1 MQTVDELEVSYAEF
15 DRPKVEVKPSLIEKL
30 EQRKILVLAVLT
42 LMALAV
48 RVYQLDAVGLA
59 EDETNKMFA
68 VRSYEQGDFTANA
81 DHPMIMKMLCYGS
94 LHLAEM
100 WNNTAGKLAGLS
112 VSEETALRFPNAL
125 FGALTVIPLLLFASS
140 LLGFRVGLVASLLWA
155 LGLNAVWINRVG
167 KEDTLLVFF
176 ILTAFYLYNCA
187 KQRPESDVLGQERL
201 YTLAGMAFGLMLAS
215 KYFPQYFAYN
225 ALFYYLAGYNS
236 RNNRAL
242 TRRMW
247 LKFFGAMILAFVLF
261 NPAAFL
267 PKTWRYLLEFV
278 SENLITHHGYP
289 FMDGLYNNE
298 LSAMTDG
305 MPWYFY
311 FLFLATKFPLPLLL
325 ALLVGLIEVFRH
337 RGDPAVARGYLFL
350 RLMLMFWLIP
360 MSLVGSKFLRYTLTL
375 MPLLYMTAAVGIVV
389 IWRMVSPA
397 LKKLKL
403 EPRLRSRVAAVAVA
417 LVFVISPAVT
427 TIRSLPYPSLY
438 LNALGGDRTGYYFPH
453 DEFYDL
459 GARESI
465 KHVAETAPQGASL
478 ASEIPGVVQYYLE
491 RYNRPDIRSEI
502 ISHPKFNLV
511 ENPPDYILLQHG
523 RLYFENRE
531 EFRLVE
537 NSFSPEQASSYLGA
551 DASRVYRLD
560 AERLKQA
567 ESAKKAVSDHSSII
581 K

>member
-1 MQTVDELEVSYAEF
+1 MRTIDEIEVSYAEF
-15 DRPKVEVKPSLIEKL
+15 DRPKVKVKPSFIERLEHRKLI
-30 EQRKILVLAVLT
+30 VLAALT
-42 LMALAV
+42 LIAFAV
-48 RVYQLDAVGLA
+48 RVYQLDAAGLA

-68 VRSYEQGDFTANA
+68 IRSFEQGDFTANA

-94 LHLAEM
+94 LHLAGV
-100 WNNTAGKLAGLS
+100 WNNAAGKLTGLA
-112 VSEETALRFPNAL
+112 VSEETALRLPNAL

-140 LLGFRVGLVASLLWA
+140 LLGFRVGLIASLLWA
-155 LGLNAVWINRVG
+155 SGLNAVWINRVG

-176 ILTAFYLYNCA
+176 ILTAFYLYNRA
-187 KQRPESDVLGQERL
+187 KQCRESDVSGQERL

-215 KYFPQYFAYN
+215 KYFPQYFGYN
-225 ALFYYLAGYNS
+225 ALFYYLAGYDS
-236 RNNRAL
+236 RNNRPL

-247 LKFFGAMILAFVLF
+247 LKFFGAIILAFALF

-289 FMDGLYNNE
+289 FMDGLYHNA
-298 LSAMTDG
+298 LSEMTGG
-305 MPWYFY
+305 MPWYYY
-311 FLFLATKFPLPLLL
+311 FFFLAIKFPLPLLL
-325 ALLVGLIEVFRH
+325 ALLVGLVEIFRH
-337 RGDPAVARGYLFL
+337 RGDPTVARGYLFL
-350 RLMLMFWLIP
+350 RMMLVFWLLP

-375 MPLLYMTAAVGIVV
+375 MPLLYMTAAVGVV
-389 IWRMVSPA
+389 VLWRLTSSAIRKIKLQPRPA
-397 LKKLKL
+397 SQL
-403 EPRLRSRVAAVAVA
+403 AAVAVA
-417 LVFVISPAVT
+417 VVFVLSPALT

-438 LNALGGDRTGYYFPH
+438 LNVLGGGRTGYFFPH

-465 KHVAETAPQGASL
+465 RHVAETAPQGASL
-478 ASEIPGVVQYYLE
+478 ASEIPGVVEYYLE

-511 ENPPDYILLQHG
+511 ESPPDYILLQRG

-531 EFRLVE
+531 EFKLVE
-537 NSFSPEQASSYLGA
+537 YSFSPEQASSYLGA

-560 AERLKQA
+560 AEILKQA
-567 ESAKKAVSDHSSII
+567 ETARKSVSDHSSII

>member
-1 MQTVDELEVSYAEF
+1 MRTVDELEVSYAPV
-15 DRPKVEVKPSLIEKL
+15 DRPKVELKPSLLERL
-30 EQRKILVLAVLT
+30 EQRKIIVLALLT

-68 VRSYEQGDFTANA
+68 VRSFEQGDFTANA
-81 DHPMIMKMLCYGS
+81 DHPMVMKMLCYSS
-94 LHLAEM
+94 LHLAGA
-100 WNNTAGKLAGLS
+100 WNNTAGNLAGLRL
-112 VSEETALRFPNAL
+112 SEETALRLPNAL

-140 LLGFRVGLVASLLWA
+140 LLGFRIGLAASLLWA

-187 KQRPESDVLGQERL
+187 KRCRESDASGQERL
-201 YTLAGMAFGLMLAS
+201 YTFAGMAFGLMLAS
-215 KYFPQYFAYN
+215 KYFPQYLGLN
-225 ALFYYLAGYNS
+225 MLFYYLAGYDS
-236 RNNRAL
+236 RNNRAF
-242 TRRMW
+242 TRRIW
-247 LKFFGAMILAFVLF
+247 LKFFGALVLAFALF

-278 SENLITHHGYP
+278 SENLVTHHGYP
-289 FMDGLYNNE
+289 FMDGLYHNE

-311 FLFLATKFPLPLLL
+311 FLFLATKFPIPLLL
-325 ALLVGLIEVFRH
+325 AFLVGLIELFRH
-337 RGDPAVARGYLFL
+337 RGEKAVARGYLFL
-350 RLMLMFWLIP
+350 RMMLVFWLFP
-360 MSLVGSKFLRYTLTL
+360 MALVGSKFLRYTLTL
-375 MPLLYMTAAVGIVV
+375 MPLFYMTAAVGVV
-389 IWRMVSPA
+389 VMWRLVSTTIRR
-397 LKKLKL
+397 LKF
-403 EPRLRSRVAAVAVA
+403 EPRLASRVAAIAVSV
-417 LVFVISPAVT
+417 VFVVWQAVT

-438 LNALGGDRTGYYFPH
+438 LNALGGGRTGYFFPH

-465 KHVAETAPQGASL
+465 KYVAETAPQGAAL

-491 RYNRPDIRSEI
+491 LYNRPDIRSEI

-511 ENPPDYILLQHG
+511 EDPPDYILLQHG

-531 EFRLVE
+531 VFRLVE

-551 DASRVYRLD
+551 DASRVYHLD
-560 AERLKQA
+560 AARLKRA
-567 ESAKKAVSDHSSII
+567 GEADDHSSII

>member
-1 MQTVDELEVSYAEF
+1 MRTIDELEVSYAQL
-15 DRPKVEVKPSLIEKL
+15 DRPKVEIKPSLLEKL
-30 EQRKILVLAVLT
+30 EHRKIIVLAVLT

-68 VRSYEQGDFTANA
+68 VRSYEQGDFTVNA

-94 LHLAEM
+94 LHLAKG
-100 WNNTAGKLAGLS
+100 WNNGAGNLIGLS
-112 VSEETALRFPNAL
+112 ISEETALRLPNAL

-140 LLGFRVGLVASLLWA
+140 LLGFRVGLIASLLWA

-176 ILTAFYLYNCA
+176 ILTAFYLYNRA
-187 KQRPESDVLGQERL
+187 KRLPESDVLGQERL
-201 YTLAGMAFGLMLAS
+201 YTLAGVAFGLMLAS
-215 KYFPQYFAYN
+215 KYFPHYFGLN
-225 ALFYYLAGYNS
+225 AIFYYLAGYDS

-242 TRRMW
+242 SRRMW
-247 LKFFGAMILAFVLF
+247 LKFFGAMIFVFALF
-261 NPAAFL
+261 NPAAFV
-267 PKTWRYLLEFV
+267 PKTWRYLLDFI

-289 FMDGLYNNE
+289 FMDGLYHNE

-325 ALLVGLIEVFRH
+325 ALLVGLIEIFRH
-337 RGDPAVARGYLFL
+337 RGDREVARGYMFL
-350 RLMLMFWLIP
+350 RMMLVFWLLP

-375 MPLLYMTAAVGIVV
+375 MPVLYMTAAVGIVV
-389 IWRMVSPA
+389 IWQMSLSAIR
-397 LKKLKL
+397 KLKL
-403 EPRLRSRVAAVAVA
+403 EPRLASRVAAVAVV
-417 LVFVISPAVT
+417 LIFVLSPAVT

-438 LNALGGDRTGYYFPH
+438 LNPLGGGRTGYFFPH

-531 EFRLVE
+531 EFKLVE

-560 AERLKQA
+560 AGRLKQA
-567 ESAKKAVSDHSSII
+567 QSARRVVSDHSSII